1 MRRTIL
7 ATVASLALLATTA
20 SAAAALPE
28 NGNAYGKGV
37 KFHCA
42 DMPYGQLVKQAPAGH
57 PVVGAKKF
65 ITQDLALL
73 QAHGCFLD

>member
-7 ATVASLALLATTA
+7 ATVASVALLATTA
-20 SAAAALPE
+20 SAAMAFAE

-37 KFHCA
+37 KVHCGA
-42 DMPYGQLVKQAPAGH
+42 PYGQLVKQAPAGH

-73 QAHGCFLD
+73 KAHGCFPD

>member
-7 ATVASLALLATTA
+7 ATVASVALLATTA
-20 SAAAALPE
+20 SAAVAFAD

-37 KFHCA
+37 KVHCGA
-42 DMPYGQLVKQAPAGH
+42 PYGQLVKQAPAGH

-73 QAHGCFLD
+73 QAHGCFVD